1 MDSIISE
8 KFIVELE
15 QGLARLK
22 SDIISV
28 QREAL
33 RIVLNRVRELEMV
46 ADRRARQIVRMQGLA
61 REINDD
67 F

>member
-1 MDSIISE
+1 MALISE

-15 QGLARLK
+15 QDLARMK
-22 SDIISV
+22 TDIIPV

>member
-1 MDSIISE
+1 MALISE

-15 QGLARLK
+15 QDLARLK
-22 SDIISV
+22 TGIIPV
-28 QREAL
+28 QRESL